1 MEYIR
6 DKTIKQWVMDIE
18 DDVIKIR
25 RDFHMNPEL
34 GMEEY
39 RTSRIVGE
47 ILEGLGLEVKRNI
60 ANTGVVGL
68 LAGGSGGKTIA
79 LRADMDA
86 LPIQDEKKV
95 VYASRILGKMH
106 ACGHDAHTA
115 ILLGTAMVLS
125 RIKDRLKGSVKFIF
139 QPAEETVGGAEPMI
153 REGVLENPK
162 VDAIFGLHMAP
173 DIETGR
179 IGVKYGMANASSDTF
194 RIVVKGR
201 AAHGASP
208 HLGVDAIAVTAQ
220 VINCLQLL
228 ISREVD
234 PLDSA
239 VLTIGTINGGTQ
251 SNIICDRV
259 QMTGTLRSLN
269 PVVRKRIIERVK
281 QLLTGITQNFGGDCL
296 LSLTPGY
303 PPLFNHSEM
312 VELVERA
319 AKGVIGEENVVRISR
334 PSMGVEDFAYFL
346 QKVQGAFWR
355 LGCRNPSKNI
365 EYPGHNPLFDIDEDA
380 LAIGVA
386 VHVKTVMEFLT

>member
-1 MEYIR
+1 
-6 DKTIKQWVMDIE
+6 
-18 DDVIKIR
+18 
-25 RDFHMNPEL
+25 
-34 GMEEY
+34 
-39 RTSRIVGE
+39 
-47 ILEGLGLEVKRNI
+47 LGLEVKRNI

>member
-6 DKTIKQWVMDIE
+6 DKTIKRWVMDIE
-18 DDVIKIR
+18 DDLIKIR

-39 RTSRIVGE
+39 RTSQIVGE

-95 VYASRILGKMH
+95 VYASRIPGKMH

-153 REGVLENPK
+153 KEGVLENPK

-303 PPLFNHSEM
+303 PPLLNHSEM

-319 AKGVIGEENVVRISR
+319 AKGVIGGENIIRISR

-346 QKVQGAFWR
+346 QKVPGAFWR
-355 LGCRNPSKNI
+355 LGCRNPGKNI
-365 EYPGHNPLFDIDEDA
+365 EHPGHNPVFDIDEDA

>member
-281 QLLTGITQNFGGDCL
+281 QLLTGITQNLGGDCL